1 MKIGYMMEMNK
12 EDGIKKKIQYMLF
25 NIFTKEKV
33 QRIENKWIVEIRNQE
48 KGKKID
54 SLDLLLKKYRIE
66 TLVLEEKLDKNQ
78 EFKNKLYSKGYTIL
92 NGKKFMK
99 CGIIKILE
107 FISKQMEI
115 LVKEQDVS
123 ILINDMGRIEEYY
136 IEEIAKLVRSI
147 TIITNHTNKFRVVEE
162 KLYDEFGIVLN
173 INNNK
178 RKGLTKAKVIINF
191 DFPEEIIKQYRI
203 ARNAIIIN
211 LKQNLKIASKRF
223 EGILINDWKVTFKE
237 DSFNNMPKKEV
248 FNPNYLYE
256 SELIQIPF
264 SAKVEEKM
272 EKDQIEINYLIGKN
286 GKISKQD
293 FQLIKK

>member
-1 MKIGYMMEMNK
+1 MMEINK

-48 KGKKID
+48 KGKKIE
-54 SLDLLLKKYRIE
+54 SLDVLLKKYRIE
-66 TLVLEEKLDKNQ
+66 TLVLEEKLNKNQ

-99 CGIIKILE
+99 YGIIKILD

-136 IEEIAKLVRSI
+136 IEEIAKIVRSV
-147 TIITNHTNKFRVVEE
+147 TIITNHTNKFRIVEE

-178 RKGLTKAKVIINF
+178 RKGLAKAKVIINF
-191 DFPEEIIKQYRI
+191 DFPEELIKQYRI
-203 ARNAIIIN
+203 ARNAVIVN
-211 LKQNLKIASKRF
+211 LEQNLAITSKRF
-223 EGILINDWKVTFKE
+223 EGILINDWKVSFKE
-237 DSFNNMPKKEV
+237 ESLNDIPKKGA
-248 FNPNYLYE
+248 FNQNYLYE

-264 SAKVEEKM
+264 IAKVEEKM
-272 EKDQIEINYLIGKN
+272 KKDQIEINYLIGKN
-286 GKISKQD
+286 GKISKQE
-293 FQLIKK
+293 FELVKK

>member
-1 MKIGYMMEMNK
+1 MMEINK

-48 KGKKID
+48 KGKKIE
-54 SLDLLLKKYRIE
+54 SLDVLLKKYRIE
-66 TLVLEEKLDKNQ
+66 TLVLEEKLNKNQ

-99 CGIIKILE
+99 YGIIKILD

-136 IEEIAKLVRSI
+136 IEEIAKIVRSV
-147 TIITNHTNKFRVVEE
+147 TIITNHTNKFRIVEE

-178 RKGLTKAKVIINF
+178 RKGLAKAKVIINF
-191 DFPEEIIKQYRI
+191 DFPEELIKQYRI
-203 ARNAIIIN
+203 ARNAVIVN
-211 LKQNLKIASKRF
+211 LEQNLAITSKRF
-223 EGILINDWKVTFKE
+223 EGILINDWKVSFKE
-237 DSFNNMPKKEV
+237 ESLNDIPKKGS

-264 SAKVEEKM
+264 IAKVEEKM
-272 EKDQIEINYLIGKN
+272 KKDQIEINYLIGKN
-286 GKISKQD
+286 GKISKQE
-293 FQLIKK
+293 FELVKK